1 MTSIHTERLQY
12 RDGETGLIGFLAY
25 DAARTSPCPGV
36 LIVPE
41 APGINE
47 HTERRAR
54 MLAEL
59 GYVALGVDVHG
70 GGRFVPEMQ
79 EMMAL
84 INGWKADVSAWRRR
98 ITAALTTLRA
108 LDRVAATRVAAIGYC
123 FGGSSVLELARSGA
137 ELRAVVSFHG
147 ELLSNPQA
155 PEGIRTTVLVC
166 NAAEDPFAPI
176 ERLQALKQELN
187 DARVDWQIEIY
198 GSSLHGFTNPA
209 SDAAGM
215 PMFGYHAPA
224 DRRSWRA
231 ATAWLE
237 EAFA

>member
-1 MTSIHTERLQY
+1 MTIHTEPFHY
-12 RDGETGLIGFLAY
+12 RDGVTDLIGFLAY
-25 DAARTSPCPGV
+25 DAAHTSPRPGV
-36 LIVPE
+36 LVVPE

-47 HTERRAR
+47 HTQRRAR

-70 GGRFVPEMQ
+70 GGRFLAGMQ
-79 EMMAL
+79 EMMASV
-84 INGWKADVSAWRRR
+84 NGWKADVAAWRRR
-98 ITAALTTLRA
+98 INAALSALRA
-108 LDRVAATRVAAIGYC
+108 LDRVDATRVAAIGYC

-147 ELLSNPQA
+147 ELLSNPQT

-166 NAAEDPFAPI
+166 NAAEDPFAPL

-187 DARVDWQIEIY
+187 TAGIDWQIEIY